1 MSEYGDL
8 SHGHEDY
15 DLDHGHQDY
24 GNENDHLQDF
34 NAYGNTHAAELDE
47 HFAQGH
53 HVESDTPYNH
63 YEESDY
69 TNADVH
75 AAEYDSNFGEHATE
89 ADHSASF
96 EDLDHLREH
105 FDADSL
111 SAHQFQGG
119 GYDGGELS
127 AVSN

>member
-1 MSEYGDL
+1 MSEFDGGDL
-8 SHGHEDY
+8 HETHENY
-15 DLDHGHQDY
+15 DLDHNHQDQ
-24 GNENDHLQDF
+24 GNENDHF
-34 NAYGNTHAAELDE
+34 NQYDAYGNQHAAELDE

-53 HVESDTPYNH
+53 HVEADNPYSH

-75 AAEYDSNFGEHATE
+75 AAEYDSNFGEHAVE
-89 ADHSASF
+89 ADHSESF
-96 EDLDHLREH
+96 ADLDALREH

-111 SAHQFQGG
+111 SAHQYGG
-119 GYDGGELS
+119 GPEEYS